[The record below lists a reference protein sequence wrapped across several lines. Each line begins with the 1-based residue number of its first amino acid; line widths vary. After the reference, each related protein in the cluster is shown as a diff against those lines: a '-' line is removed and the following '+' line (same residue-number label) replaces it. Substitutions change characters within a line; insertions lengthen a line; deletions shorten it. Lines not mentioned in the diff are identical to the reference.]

1 MCAKQ
6 ATPTEAQFHKKMA
19 ISFFNETWK
28 FLDKPDRT
36 PEEDARMI
44 HLAHASRLHW
54 EFVGTQENLAIGEWQ
69 VSRVHAVL
77 GQPDSALYHAKR
89 SLAIAER
96 NSLGPFHLACGHE
109 AIARAF
115 SISHSGAASEH
126 IAIARKIALEIT
138 DPEGKETLDKDLF
151 DIEAGYRSDA

>member
-1 MCAKQ
+1 MDTEQLDAK
-6 ATPTEAQFHKKMA
+6 FHKKMA
-19 ISFFNETWK
+19 VYFFNETWA

-36 PEEDARMI
+36 PEEDTRMI

-54 EFVGTQENLAIGEWQ
+54 EFVGTPENLAIGEWQ

-77 GQPDSALYHAKR
+77 RQSDSALYHAKR

-96 NSLGPFHLACGHE
+96 NGLGPFHLACGHE

-126 IAIARKIALEIT
+126 ITIARKIALEIT
-138 DPEGKETLDKDLF
+138 DPEEKETLNKDLSN
-151 DIEAGYRSDA
+151 IEAGHGSDA